1 MAATQEPRPPLEQL
15 EALLTQAMAGRPR
28 QLNWG
33 QPQLMSQSLER
44 VRDALGGRRAMD
56 KGQRIARG
64 LMAFRIQG
72 SNTDFVHLKYACQG
86 LALPMDWE
94 SRQLLADEAQVQRL
108 LQRVLDFRHD
118 RRRFAACYQGLLASF
133 QRAMETEFP
142 AGSAIARN
150 RELLRQFLQQAQDE
164 PPAARHPA
172 RTPDP
177 TLIRP

>member
-118 RRRFAACYQGLLASF
+118 AAASP
-133 QRAMETEFP
+133 P
-142 AGSAIARN
+142 ATKACWPHFSGPWKPN
-150 RELLRQFLQQAQDE
+150 F
-164 PPAARHPA
+164 PPAAPS
-172 RTPDP
+172 PG
-177 TLIRP
+177 